1 MHSMTAQEAFATWAI
16 KFAVV
21 GSGLLLA
28 LCIAVTLIAFAANG
42 NKHAS
47 RRE

>member
-1 MHSMTAQEAFATWAI
+1 MPLMTAQEAFATWAI

-28 LCIAVTLIAFAANG
+28 ICIAVTLVAFAANG
-42 NKHAS
+42 NKRAS
-47 RRE
+47 RHD

>member
-1 MHSMTAQEAFATWAI
+1 MPSTTAQEAFATWAI

-28 LCIAVTLIAFAANG
+28 ISIAVTLIAFAANR

-47 RRE
+47 RHD

>member
-1 MHSMTAQEAFATWAI
+1 MPSMTAQEAFAASAI

-28 LCIAVTLIAFAANG
+28 ICIAVTLVAFAANRD
-42 NKHAS
+42 KHAS
-47 RRE
+47 RHD

>member
-1 MHSMTAQEAFATWAI
+1 MPSMTAQEAFATWAI

-21 GSGLLLA
+21 GAGLLLA
-28 LCIAVTLIAFAANG
+28 ICIAVTLVAFAANS